1 MARGAIKLAAL
12 AGLAKQARDY
22 ARKNPDSVSATI
34 GKIESTVSR
43 KVGPKYA
50 AHVGKGGNAVRSG
63 LGIPASRAAGT
74 PPVTPGSTPP
84 PPPPVAP
91 GATPPPPPPSNG

>member
-1 MARGAIKLAAL
+1 MARGTIKLAAL

-22 ARKNPDSVSATI
+22 ARNNPDSVSATI
-34 GKIESTVSR
+34 AKIESTVGR

-63 LGIPASRAAGT
+63 LGIPAPTSPG
-74 PPVTPGSTPP
+74 PWTPGGMLPHVRHHRRSAVH
-84 PPPPVAP
+84 PV
-91 GATPPPPPPSNG
+91 GRQVW

>member
-1 MARGAIKLAAL
+1 MARGAIKIAAI
-12 AGLAKQARDY
+12 AALAKQARDY

-50 AHVGKGGNAVRSG
+50 AHVGKGGNAVRTG
-63 LGIPASRAAGT
+63 LGIPTSRPGST
-74 PPVTPGSTPP
+74 PPPVDSGSTPP
-84 PPPPVAP
+84 PPPVDS
-91 GATPPPPPPSNG
+91 GSTPPPPPPSNG

>member
-12 AGLAKQARDY
+12 ATLARQAREY
-22 ARKNPDSVSATI
+22 ARNNPDSVSATI
-34 GKIESTVSR
+34 AKIESTVGR

-63 LGIPASRAAGT
+63 LGIPAPTSTGT
-74 PPVTPGSTPP
+74 SPVPPGSTPP
-84 PPPPVAP
+84 PPPPSH
-91 GATPPPPPPSNG
+91 G